1 MYLLAINP
9 EIQVKGWIVT
19 IAGFIIVILTLII
32 LYFIFSGFSKLVN
45 YDWSKAGKNKKKEV
59 VTEKVMKG
67 DACDVSDDVAVAIA
81 LALSLSAEVHD
92 SEPDEIT
99 IERVQRRYSPWSSK
113 LYGMYNNLK

>member
-9 EIQVKGWIVT
+9 EFQVKGWIVT
-19 IAGFIIVILTLII
+19 IAGFLIVILTLII

-45 YDWSKAGKNKKKEV
+45 YDWKANKNKKKAEI

-67 DACDVSDDVAVAIA
+67 DAIDVSDDVAVAIA

>member
-45 YDWSKAGKNKKKEV
+45 YD
-59 VTEKVMKG
+59 
-67 DACDVSDDVAVAIA
+67 
-81 LALSLSAEVHD
+81 
-92 SEPDEIT
+92 
-99 IERVQRRYSPWSSK
+99 
-113 LYGMYNNLK
+113 